1 MEVEILAIGPDHFDD
16 VDPFLCVFVA
26 LLVRALL
33 DAEHVELALIP
44 ADHDVES
51 EPALADM
58 VGGDHFLR
66 RNDRI
71 ENRRVDG
78 TEYCDALGGG
88 EQRRRPGDR
97 FERRALI
104 IGGPPV
110 TLPPADWQQKIDTGL
125 VRHQRQSF
133 IVRPAP
139 RPAFGNERHGAAGGA
154 IGAEQADLQL
164 VAAVHGA
171 ARLQ

>member
-51 EPALADM
+51 EPAFA
-58 VGGDHFLR
+58 GGDHFLR

-78 TEYCDALGGG
+78 TEYGDALGGG
-88 EQRRRPGDR
+88 EQRRRPGDS

-104 IGGPPV
+104 IGGPAV
-110 TLPPADWQQKIDTGL
+110 TFHRPMGSRKSIPAWSAISA
-125 VRHQRQSF
+125 SF
-133 IVRPAP
+133 LLS
-139 RPAFGNERHGAAGGA
+139 G
-154 IGAEQADLQL
+154 
-164 VAAVHGA
+164 
-171 ARLQ
+171 